1 MSNPFCHYQVR
12 HNKAISR
19 DTWSQLLEFAKA
31 NLPSLR
37 WFSARFSIPI
47 CTAWYGRYVS
57 VRLVTDTWY
66 RLVPVRLVTVTRIAC
81 YWVVLPKSILGGR
94 LREKKGKKKRKRR
107 KKKEEEKKKEYLA
120 SSSPAQSL
128 LLGRSRAVVAL
139 AHGSPASRCR
149 PRSRFFS
156 RAGRKIE
163 ATAKSFLFMTFVQT
177 VDLQLSNYD
186 EEGAWPYLIDEF
198 VEYLTEN
205 GIVQSHQN

>member
-57 VRLVTDTWY
+57 VRLVTDTRY
-66 RLVPVRLVTVTRIAC
+66 RLVPVRLVTVTWIAC

-94 LREKKGKKKRKRR
+94 LREKKGKKKKRKRR
-107 KKKEEEKKKEYLA
+107 KKKEERRGEEERIPCAVLA
-120 SSSPAQSL
+120 
-128 LLGRSRAVVAL
+128 RAVVARGSL
-139 AHGSPASRCR
+139 ACCRR
-149 PRSRFFS
+149 PRPWV
-156 RAGRKIE
+156 ARK
-163 ATAKSFLFMTFVQT
+163 SLPPLLSVFLPCGEK
-177 VDLQLSNYD
+177 D
-186 EEGAWPYLIDEF
+186 
-198 VEYLTEN
+198 
-205 GIVQSHQN
+205 